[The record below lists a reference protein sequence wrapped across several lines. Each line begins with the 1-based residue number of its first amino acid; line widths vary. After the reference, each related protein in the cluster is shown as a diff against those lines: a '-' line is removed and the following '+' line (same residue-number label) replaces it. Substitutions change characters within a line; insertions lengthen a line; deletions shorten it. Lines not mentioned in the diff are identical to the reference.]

1 MHGLTVI
8 WEKKGSVDI
17 WNWEQPELQEQISN
31 LRKALGN
38 PSFFDLLDSDN
49 EKKYKACQRYTN
61 LGNSLNT
68 LGLFIQ
74 ANECWEKAYLL
85 DPRFIMA
92 IGNRGYGINYFA
104 YYLYNPEHQ
113 YVFMLMAHKFLKS
126 SLEFLPRTVEERNGQ
141 LKFDQIIKKIES
153 KFDTGFDFDKE
164 SRFAEY
170 SLGDTSEEVE
180 YRTWCLQH
188 DLYINPL
195 NDVLRES
202 IAASDILTIPPIIAS
217 HDSDFP
223 KNVIGFFNQIK
234 QEFVSA
240 RWILFDAITSCEMH
254 YSDSNVVLSD
264 LNDAHAFCLAIE
276 KTKLAFRSAY
286 SLFDKISFMVN
297 YYFDLNVKERNVSFR
312 RIWYVLNANSEFKLK
327 SEFQNNKNWPLRA
340 LFWLSKELYDKD
352 FAFTLDPKAKE
363 LDDMRNAL
371 EHRALRI
378 QDYKTTDPY
387 LGESIVRD
395 ELQERTLRIF
405 KLVRSAIIY
414 LSLAINFEE
423 RRRSVEKGVNKSLIG
438 EIELNSVRDDR
449 KR

>member
-1 MHGLTVI
+1 
-8 WEKKGSVDI
+8 
-17 WNWEQPELQEQISN
+17 
-31 LRKALGN
+31 
-38 PSFFDLLDSDN
+38 
-49 EKKYKACQRYTN
+49 
-61 LGNSLNT
+61 
-68 LGLFIQ
+68 
-74 ANECWEKAYLL
+74 
-85 DPRFIMA
+85 
-92 IGNRGYGINYFA
+92 
-104 YYLYNPEHQ
+104 
-113 YVFMLMAHKFLKS
+113 
-126 SLEFLPRTVEERNGQ
+126 
-141 LKFDQIIKKIES
+141 
-153 KFDTGFDFDKE
+153 
-164 SRFAEY
+164 
-170 SLGDTSEEVE
+170 
-180 YRTWCLQH
+180 
-188 DLYINPL
+188 
-195 NDVLRES
+195 
-202 IAASDILTIPPIIAS
+202 
-217 HDSDFP
+217 
-223 KNVIGFFNQIK
+223 
-234 QEFVSA
+234 
-240 RWILFDAITSCEMH
+240 
-254 YSDSNVVLSD
+254 
-264 LNDAHAFCLAIE
+264 
-276 KTKLAFRSAY
+276 
-286 SLFDKISFMVN
+286 MVN